1 MGIGDAI
8 VTVGCLAGF
17 MVALPAILVFVNL
30 AFIRISDR
38 ATARLSRGGI
48 VPFFVGL
55 IPILF
60 IGVPSG
66 FFIAQGS
73 FLQFCG
79 SILMLGLLFYGFLGL
94 GVVARLAGQRLT
106 ALYDRD
112 ESPFIQT
119 VAGSVVLSF
128 SIVFPIIGWLVVL
141 PFSIIIGTGA
151 VLMATIGN
159 FFGSVFGG
167 NRRQQ
172 AYTAPRPVAPP
183 PAEWEGQQP

>member
-17 MVALPAILVFVNL
+17 MIALPAILVFVNL

-48 VPFFVGL
+48 VPFFIGL

-60 IGVPSG
+60 IGIPSG

-79 SILMLGLLFYGFLGL
+79 SILILALLFYGFLGL

-106 ALYDRD
+106 AMYDRE

-128 SIVFPIIGWLVVL
+128 SIVFPVIGWFVVL

-151 VLMATIGN
+151 VVMATIGN
-159 FFGSVFGG
+159 FFRAIFGG
-167 NRRQQ
+167 NRRQT
-172 AYTAPRPVAPP
+172 YVAPHPVAPP

>member
-17 MVALPAILVFVNL
+17 MIALPAILVFVNL
-30 AFIRISDR
+30 AFIRISDY
-38 ATARLSRGGI
+38 ATARLSKGGI

-55 IPILF
+55 IPVIF
-60 IGVPSG
+60 VGIPSG
-66 FFIAQGS
+66 FLIAQGS

-79 SILMLGLLFYGFLGL
+79 SIAMLGLLFYGFLGL

-106 ALYDRD
+106 ALYAHE

-119 VAGSVVLSF
+119 IAGSLVLSF
-128 SIVFPIIGWLVVL
+128 SIVFPVIGWFIVL
-141 PFSIIIGTGA
+141 PFAIVIGTGA

-159 FFGSVFGG
+159 FFGAIFG
-167 NRRQQ
+167 NTQHQ
-172 AYTAPRPVAPP
+172 PTYLTPRPATPQP
-183 PAEWEGQQP
+183 EWEGQQP